1 MSDKRIAI
9 VTGANRGLGLGTA
22 RALAKKG
29 YRVLMVGRS
38 LEKLEAAAAPL
49 KNTGLDVE
57 CFQADV
63 TRQEQIDAFAAI
75 VRARFKRADVLVN
88 NAGVLLEPRDWDRP
102 ELASVFAMTPEIVRQ
117 TYEVNTLGPFRMCQ
131 AFLPLMKENG
141 YGRVANL
148 SSGLGQL
155 SEMGGYWPGYRMSNT
170 ALNALTRI
178 FAAELNGTNVKVNS
192 VCPGWVR
199 TDMGGP
205 NAERSIEQ
213 GIKGIVWAATLPDDG
228 PSGLFFRDG
237 KPIDW

>member
-1 MSDKRIAI
+1 MSVKGIAI
-9 VTGANRGLGLGTA
+9 VTGANRGLGLGTS
-22 RALAKKG
+22 RALAEKG
-29 YRVLMVGRS
+29 YKVLMVGRS

-49 KNTGLDVE
+49 KNAGLDVE

-63 TRQEQIDAFAAI
+63 TRQEQIDAFAAM
-75 VRARFKRADVLVN
+75 VRAQFKRVDVLVN

-102 ELASVFAMTPEIVRQ
+102 EQASVFLMTPEIVRQ

-131 AFLPLMKENG
+131 AFVPLMRQNG
-141 YGRVANL
+141 YGRVVNL

-155 SEMGGYWPGYRMSNT
+155 SDMGGYWPGYRMSKT
-170 ALNALTRI
+170 ALNALTRV
-178 FAAELNGTNVKVNS
+178 FAAELDGTGVKVNS

-205 NAERSIEQ
+205 SAERSIEQ

>member
-155 SEMGGYWPGYRMSNT
+155 SEMGGYWPGYRMSKT

>member
-49 KNTGLDVE
+49 KNTGLEVE

-155 SEMGGYWPGYRMSNT
+155 SEMGGYWPGYRMSKT